1 MNRFE
6 MIRSAIRLFALAL
19 ALSPG
24 LARPA
29 AAADGDKP
37 ALRANVTV
45 TGDIV
50 RIGDIVENAGI
61 VADVPI
67 FRAPDLGTKGA
78 VATERVVEAIRP
90 HQLIGI
96 DTRGL
101 AEVIV
106 TRASRVITAQ
116 EISGEIA
123 HALEGQYGF
132 GDAQHIGLNF
142 DHALR
147 TLHVEQDATGALEV
161 TALSYDP
168 RSARFDVT
176 LDLPSSMA
184 MRRLAPHFTGT
195 AVATIDVVTVD
206 HPVARGEVLKA
217 SDLVVGRRPKSEGP
231 AIGDI
236 NAAVGLAARH
246 ELRPNQPLR
255 EADVMKPVVVQRSDT
270 VTIVYEAPGLSLT
283 LRGQAQEAGALGDQI
298 NVENVQSKRVVQGV
312 VAGPGRVTV
321 IAKPMHMIDAA
332 PAAAPAPAPKV
343 EPSEAPQP
351 ERRVSSAD

>member
-1 MNRFE
+1 
-6 MIRSAIRLFALAL
+6 MIRSALRFTALAL
-19 ALSPG
+19 ALSPASLPA
-24 LARPA
+24 LAGPA
-29 AAADGDKP
+29 AAADDKP
-37 ALRANVTV
+37 ALRANVVV

-61 VADVPI
+61 VADIPI

-116 EISGEIA
+116 EISAEIA

-132 GDAQHIGLNF
+132 ADPQHIGLNF

-206 HPVARGEVLKA
+206 HPIERGEVLKA
-217 SDLVVGRRPKSEGP
+217 SDLVVDRRPKSQGP

-236 NAAVGLAARH
+236 HAAAGLAARH
-246 ELRPNQPLR
+246 ELRPSLPLR
-255 EADVMKPVVVQRSDT
+255 EADLMKPVVVQRSDT
-270 VTIVYEAPGLSLT
+270 VTIIYEAPGLSLT

-321 IAKPMHMIDAA
+321 TAKPMRVIDAA
-332 PAAAPAPAPKV
+332 PASAPKV
-343 EPSEAPQP
+343 QPSEAPQP
-351 ERRVSSAD
+351 ERRVSSAE